1 MLPLRC
7 PRGWA
12 QPHKHPPTRF
22 TELAERILLFAGII
36 CKSGR
41 LYVELYNKS
50 LLLLNWPSDAQRQ
63 SYRAF
68 FMFWMI
74 YPCFTCPPLLCE
86 SRDLDTAVLFPV
98 LFSKQP
104 KPNNF
109 RLYFSLHPLCF
120 CQHMVENHCL
130 WTGLLIPC
138 LRKRGRDSHLISSDT
153 NPEGK
158 VEAGLATVIISASV
172 IPISMNMGCHHHV
185 SC

>member
-12 QPHKHPPTRF
+12 RPHKHPPTRF

-36 CKSGR
+36 CKSGS

-50 LLLLNWPSDAQRQ
+50 LLLLNWPSDSQRQ

-98 LFSKQP
+98 LVSKQP

-120 CQHMVENHCL
+120 LPTHGWKALSLHRALNTLPKEMWERYSPYVFWH
-130 WTGLLIPC
+130 
-138 LRKRGRDSHLISSDT
+138 
-153 NPEGK
+153 
-158 VEAGLATVIISASV
+158 
-172 IPISMNMGCHHHV
+172 
-185 SC
+185 